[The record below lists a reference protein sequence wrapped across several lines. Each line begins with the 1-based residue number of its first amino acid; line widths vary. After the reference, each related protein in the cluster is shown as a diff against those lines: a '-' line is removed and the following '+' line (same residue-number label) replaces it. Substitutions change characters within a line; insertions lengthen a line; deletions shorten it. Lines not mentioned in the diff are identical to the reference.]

1 MKKSMQRLHPSG
13 LLVEV
18 SGWDV
23 DDRSFVELSTLDST
37 ELGSRTL
44 LLRHAVQ
51 IRSLIFIRP
60 LLYDSFAKSH
70 PQTHHVEVMQLGQRS
85 GCRVHLERFPQS
97 DDEIYEPKGP
107 AKHPIDVREE
117 VKS

>member
-1 MKKSMQRLHPSG
+1 MQGSHPSG
-13 LLVEV
+13 LPVEV

-23 DDRSFVELSTLDST
+23 DGRFFVELSTLDST

-51 IRSLIFIRP
+51 IRSLIFMRP
-60 LLYDSFAKSH
+60 LYDSFAKSH

-85 GCRVHLERFPQS
+85 GCRVHLERFPQR

-107 AKHPIDVREE
+107 AKHPIVVREE